1 MSYHT
6 KIQQIAVASLAFG
19 LAACQSDLAGPGADA
34 FDPEATSTDL
44 AAVSATYETEAFQ
57 SLEVLGGSFTV
68 PGAVLASEA
77 ASLIVSAS
85 PANTSGLNGRV
96 LTVSAD
102 VQQALAQSMAP
113 LIPSQWLGTTLTW
126 NGEGYAPDEARTDGP
141 ANGIRFILYAI
152 DPVTHKIAEPLTEI
166 GYADIL
172 DVGGANSSAV
182 QLVVVS
188 GDVTY
193 VDYTVTATGVFNAP
207 VITVEGYL
215 TDGTTR
221 VDFLLSHAAQATI
234 ASQDVQIDYQIDIED
249 RDFSLTLHLDL
260 SHAGETST
268 SALDVAISH
277 GPNVV
282 TVVGE
287 VTNEI
292 GSLEVSGNGEVFA
305 IIHLTETGIEVVNP
319 NGEPLTERQTRALRE
334 VWHTIEHVFD
344 VFEDLFRPVAWL
356 FNIGN

>member
-1 MSYHT
+1 MSHRR
-6 KIQQIAVASLAFG
+6 KIQQIAIASLAFG

-34 FDPEATSTDL
+34 FDPEATTTDL

-57 SLEVLGGSFTV
+57 SLEVLGGSFNV

-77 ASLIVSAS
+77 ATLLVGAN
-85 PANTSGLNGRV
+85 PATGRTLNGRA
-96 LTVSAD
+96 LAVSAE

-113 LIPSQWLGTTLTW
+113 LIPAQWLGTTLTW
-126 NGEGYAPDEARTDGP
+126 DGEKYAPDSTRTDGP
-141 ANGIRFILYAI
+141 TNGIRFILYAVN
-152 DPVTHKIAEPLTEI
+152 PVTHQIAEPLTEI
-166 GYADIL
+166 GYADVL
-172 DVGGANSSAV
+172 DVGGNNSSAV

-193 VDYTVTATGVFNAP
+193 VDYTVTASGVFNAP
-207 VITVEGYL
+207 VITIEGYL
-215 TDGTTR
+215 TDESTR
-221 VDFLLSHAAQATI
+221 VDFSLSHAAQATI
-234 ASQDVQIDYQIDIED
+234 ASQDIQIDYQIDIED
-249 RDFSLTLHLDL
+249 RDFSLTLSLDV
-260 SHAGETST
+260 SHAGETTTST
-268 SALDVAISH
+268 LDVAVSH

-292 GSLEVSGNGEVFA
+292 GSLVVSGNGEAFA
-305 IIHLTETGIEVVNP
+305 TIHLTETGIEVVNP
-319 NGEPLTERQTRALRE
+319 NGEPLTEREAHALRE
-334 VWHTIEHVFD
+334 IWNTIDDVFN